1 MIIFTTWVSY
11 GGKLGITNDG
21 EYYDLEFGIKL
32 NREVHCGAIYYRAS
46 TSKKR
51 YSWSKA
57 NRTKLRKKVEII
69 EMPF

>member
-1 MIIFTTWVSY
+1 MAIFTTWLAY
-11 GGKLGITNDG
+11 EGKIGITENG
-21 EYYDLEFGIKL
+21 EYYDMGIGVKL
-32 NREVHCGAIYYRAS
+32 IREVHCGAIYYRAIS
-46 TSKKR
+46 SKKR